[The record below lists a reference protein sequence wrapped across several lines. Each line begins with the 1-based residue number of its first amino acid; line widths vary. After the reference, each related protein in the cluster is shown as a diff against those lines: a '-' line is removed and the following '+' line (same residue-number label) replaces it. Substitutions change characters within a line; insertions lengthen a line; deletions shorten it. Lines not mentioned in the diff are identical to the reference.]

1 MELVLHYA
9 IIGFRPFEEIGE
21 FVNVGV
27 LAVETRSRYLAYR
40 LLPAQR
46 TKRVRSCF
54 PEIDISIY
62 RTGLRRL
69 DNELST
75 LAIETNLW
83 ADDSGSGKSH
93 PAQTDMFLNEGNVD
107 LFQHLS
113 RPRSSPF
120 FHPIKGTRLTNDMD
134 LAIEDLFARY
144 VEHQNLTPIDY
155 EEKKL
160 VRDLKVILRKAKLD
174 RYYRECSRVG
184 TETYHVGIPLAYTPE
199 GADSPAKAIK
209 PLNLTQSS
217 PTRIY
222 THGDEWIAKVNR
234 LKSLGMLP
242 NSFLFA
248 VSMAESGPQKQAA
261 EDICEGLVKAGVEVA
276 SIKEI
281 EKIISFAKVAEPE
294 ILKLVAE

>member
-21 FVNVGV
+21 FINVGV
-27 LAVETRSRYLAYR
+27 LAVETRSRYLGYR

-54 PEIDISIY
+54 PEIDIAIY

-69 DNELST
+69 ENELST
-75 LAIETNLW
+75 LSIETNLW
-83 ADDSGSGKSH
+83 TDDSGSGKSH
-93 PAQTDMFLNEGNVD
+93 PAQIDMFLEGDDVE

-134 LAIEDLFARY
+134 LAVDELFARY
-144 VEHQNLTPIDY
+144 VEHQNLTPIAY
-155 EEKKL
+155 EEKRL
-160 VRDLKVILRKAKLD
+160 VRDLKLLLRKAKLD
-174 RYYRECSRVG
+174 RYYRESSKVG
-184 TETYHVGIPLAYTPE
+184 TETYHISIPLSYIPKGCTK
-199 GADSPAKAIK
+199 PAKAIK

-222 THGDEWIAKVNR
+222 THGDDWIAKMNR
-234 LKSLGMLP
+234 LKSLGMFP
-242 NSFLFA
+242 DRILFA
-248 VSMAESGPQKQAA
+248 VNMAESGPARKAA
-261 EDICEGLVKAGVEVA
+261 EDICQGLIKIGAEVA
-276 SIKEI
+276 SIQEI
-281 EKIISFAKVAEPE
+281 DKIIEFAKVNEPE
-294 ILKLVAE
+294 DLKLVAE

>member
-9 IIGFRPFEEIGE
+9 TIGYRPYEEIGE

-27 LAVETRSRYLAYR
+27 LAVECRSRYLGYR

-54 PEIDISIY
+54 PEVDISLY

-75 LAIETNLW
+75 LAIETNIW
-83 ADDSGSGKSH
+83 SDDSGTGKSH
-93 PAQTDMFLNEGNVD
+93 PAQTDLFFKEGNTE
-107 LFQHLS
+107 LFQHVS
-113 RPRSSPF
+113 RPRNSPF
-120 FHPIKGTRLTNDMD
+120 FHPVKGTRLTNDMD
-134 LAIEDLFARY
+134 AAIDELFAKY

-160 VRDLKVILRKAKLD
+160 VRDLKVMLRKAKLD
-174 RYYRECSRVG
+174 RYYRECPRVG
-184 TETYHVGIPLAYTPE
+184 SETYHVGIPLGYLPE
-199 GADSPAKAIK
+199 GHETPVKAIK

-234 LKSLGMLP
+234 LRSLGMLP
-242 NSFLFA
+242 DEFLFA
-248 VSMAESGPQKQAA
+248 VSRSNEGPEKQAA
-261 EDICEGLVKAGVEVA
+261 EDICQGLINAGAQVAEIHEV
-276 SIKEI
+276 
-281 EKIISFAKVAEPE
+281 EKILSFAKVDEPE
-294 ILKLVAE
+294 VLELVAE